1 MENQLEVREYQGVV
15 REQFSRKT
23 LKEVLAYVS
32 NGVSSETKREL
43 ADFLGVSIDEV
54 KDIPVS
60 WFRQIPVSEKEF
72 GLGEFEIAEKLAS
85 ENGYWVEE
93 LTEESE
99 SGEYFDCGYTVMRYE
114 TTEEVKARVLD
125 KDFWKNRKELADEM
139 MKTHKETLLLENFDV
154 DLSELTIN
162 NLVLNYNEDGIHSI
176 ERSKGMPAIREPVKV
191 LTLR

>member
-1 MENQLEVREYQGVV
+1 MENQLEVRQYQGVV
-15 REQFSRKT
+15 REESPRKT

-32 NGVSSETKREL
+32 DGVSSDTKREL
-43 ADFLGVSIDEV
+43 AAFLGVSADEV

-60 WFRQIPVSEKEF
+60 WFRQMPVSEKEF
-72 GLGEFEIAEKLAS
+72 GLGELQIAEKFAT
-85 ENGYWVEE
+85 ENGCWVEG

-99 SGEYFDCGYTVMRYE
+99 SGEYFDCGYAAMRYE
-114 TTEEVKARVLD
+114 TTEEVKVRVLD
-125 KDFWKNRKELADEM
+125 KDFWKNRKELAQEM

-162 NLVLNYNEDGIHSI
+162 NLVLSYNEGGIHSI
-176 ERSKGMPAIREPVKV
+176 ERSKGLPAIREPVEV